1 MYFIQILSPIITL
14 GPDVIRIMITDENI
28 CPDFNA
34 CDYAIS
40 SEHLDYSDRH
50 FRAPVYC
57 LYGKTIGLGHR
68 SEFTEKDL
76 LQKNE
81 FCNFIHSNSNL
92 AKPIRKD
99 FFRALDSRIPV
110 ISAGRFLQNDRS
122 LSNQANDLDWH
133 SSKLKFQ
140 HRFWFTIAIEN
151 SESPGY
157 VTERLTDAFLEGTI
171 PIYWG
176 DPRVAEE
183 FNPQAFIDLRSYENF
198 SVAIDDIIYQDQH
211 LECILE
217 ILNAPVF
224 NDGVNKINEFKAGAQ
239 AFLQAIFD
247 QPLYEARRCPRQG
260 NSHWLEQRRRKDQ
273 TGFKKLL
280 KRNRQ

>member
-40 SEHLDYSDRH
+40 SEQLDYSDRH

-99 FFRALDSRIPV
+99 FF
-110 ISAGRFLQNDRS
+110 
-122 LSNQANDLDWH
+122 
-133 SSKLKFQ
+133 
-140 HRFWFTIAIEN
+140 
-151 SESPGY
+151 
-157 VTERLTDAFLEGTI
+157 ERL
-171 PIYWG
+171 
-176 DPRVAEE
+176 
-183 FNPQAFIDLRSYENF
+183 
-198 SVAIDDIIYQDQH
+198 
-211 LECILE
+211 ILE
-217 ILNAPVF
+217 F
-224 NDGVNKINEFKAGAQ
+224 
-239 AFLQAIFD
+239 
-247 QPLYEARRCPRQG
+247 R
-260 NSHWLEQRRRKDQ
+260 
-273 TGFKKLL
+273 
-280 KRNRQ
+280 

>member
-1 MYFIQILSPIITL
+1 M
-14 GPDVIRIMITDENI
+14 
-28 CPDFNA
+28 
-34 CDYAIS
+34 
-40 SEHLDYSDRH
+40 
-50 FRAPVYC
+50 
-57 LYGKTIGLGHR
+57 
-68 SEFTEKDL
+68 

-140 HRFWFTIAIEN
+140 HSFWFTIAIEN

-157 VTERLTDAFLEGTI
+157 ATERLMDAFLEGTI

-176 DPRVAEE
+176 DPVW
-183 FNPQAFIDLRSYENF
+183 LRNS
-198 SVAIDDIIYQDQH
+198 IPKH
-211 LECILE
+211 LL
-217 ILNAPVF
+217 
-224 NDGVNKINEFKAGAQ
+224 
-239 AFLQAIFD
+239 
-247 QPLYEARRCPRQG
+247 
-260 NSHWLEQRRRKDQ
+260 
-273 TGFKKLL
+273 T
-280 KRNRQ
+280 

>member
-1 MYFIQILSPIITL
+1 MMGEGKLFLCLLSRQIMYFIQILSPIITL

-99 FFRALDSRIPV
+99 FF
-110 ISAGRFLQNDRS
+110 
-122 LSNQANDLDWH
+122 
-133 SSKLKFQ
+133 
-140 HRFWFTIAIEN
+140 
-151 SESPGY
+151 
-157 VTERLTDAFLEGTI
+157 ERL
-171 PIYWG
+171 
-176 DPRVAEE
+176 
-183 FNPQAFIDLRSYENF
+183 
-198 SVAIDDIIYQDQH
+198 
-211 LECILE
+211 ILE
-217 ILNAPVF
+217 F
-224 NDGVNKINEFKAGAQ
+224 
-239 AFLQAIFD
+239 
-247 QPLYEARRCPRQG
+247 R
-260 NSHWLEQRRRKDQ
+260 
-273 TGFKKLL
+273 
-280 KRNRQ
+280 